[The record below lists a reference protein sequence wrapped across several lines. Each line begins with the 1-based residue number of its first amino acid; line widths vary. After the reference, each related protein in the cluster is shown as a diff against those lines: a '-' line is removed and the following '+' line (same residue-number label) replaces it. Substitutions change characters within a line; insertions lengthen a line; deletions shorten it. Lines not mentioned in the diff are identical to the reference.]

1 MYKYCVCFDD
11 GKLLHAIK
19 LENNYYDAVIC
30 ACFYSTKYNITCMV
44 IDLEMGCSVYK
55 CS

>member
-1 MYKYCVCFDD
+1 MYKYCVCFYN
-11 GKLLHAIK
+11 GNLHAIK
-19 LENNYYDAVIC
+19 LGNNYYDAVIY
-30 ACFYSTKYNITCMV
+30 AAFYSTKHNITCMV